1 MKYSIIS
8 IDSKISETRLFIE
21 YPQRV
26 SSEEKEILEIVSKD
40 EIIAQNSKTNLIMPI
55 GLK

>member
-26 SSEEKEILEIVSKD
+26 SSEEKEILEILSKD
-40 EIIAQNSKTNLIMPI
+40 EIIAQNSKTNMIMPI